1 VILDF
6 IDDDGAMMPVRHV
19 SFDIRKP
26 GILLHTH
33 CISHLARLLAVRFRY
48 NRIQNYMGET

>member
-19 SFDIRKP
+19 SFDIRKHQQANDP
-26 GILLHTH
+26 
-33 CISHLARLLAVRFRY
+33 RLS
-48 NRIQNYMGET
+48 